1 MHAFVYSEANWY
13 FSSCFCVALSNSNP
27 SEPVSFSAHQ
37 EPLFLSSLP
46 FYGPFHYNF
55 PLSLEM
61 GRTLRILIPNPTAH
75 NSVFCE
81 LRKLPSCPLSGGAMS
96 KPRPQDGIE
105 EEMRHIQKLKESL
118 SFQGTKHLLLCKS
131 FIQE

>member
-1 MHAFVYSEANWY
+1 MHLYSEANWY

-27 SEPVSFSAHQ
+27 SKPVSFSAHQ
-37 EPLFLSSLP
+37 ETLFLSSLP
-46 FYGPFHYNF
+46 FSGPFHYNF

-75 NSVFCE
+75 NSVFCA

-96 KPRPQDGIE
+96 KPRPQDGTE

-118 SFQGTKHLLLCKS
+118 SFQGSKHLPLCKS

>member
-96 KPRPQDGIE
+96 KPRPQDGTE

-118 SFQGTKHLLLCKS
+118 SFQGTKHLPLCKS

>member
-1 MHAFVYSEANWY
+1 MHLYSEANWY
-13 FSSCFCVALSNSNP
+13 FSSCFCVALSSSNP
-27 SEPVSFSAHQ
+27 SKPVSFSAHQ
-37 EPLFLSSLP
+37 DCLFLSSLP
-46 FYGPFHYNF
+46 FSGPFHYNF

-96 KPRPQDGIE
+96 KPQPQDGTE

-118 SFQGTKHLLLCKS
+118 SFQGIKHLPLCKS